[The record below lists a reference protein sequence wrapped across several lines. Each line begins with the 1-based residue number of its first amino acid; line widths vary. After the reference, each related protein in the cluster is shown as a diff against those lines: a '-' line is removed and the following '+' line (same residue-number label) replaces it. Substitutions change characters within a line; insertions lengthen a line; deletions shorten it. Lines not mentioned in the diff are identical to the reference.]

1 MKTLLKSLATC
12 IEFGKA
18 NKKVA
23 FPPHLKNQEGAEELT
38 IQALKEGISPDTILK
53 EGLVSAMNIVGEKF
67 SKNEIFV
74 PHMLMAARA
83 MNVSMEIL
91 KPYFK
96 SGQIQRKGVFV
107 IGTVAGDLHDIGKNL
122 ISMMVE
128 GAGWEVIDL
137 GVDVDTEK
145 FETSIIN
152 NPACIVGLSA
162 LLTTTMVN
170 MEVTVK
176 VLKEKYP
183 NTKLL
188 VGGAPVTEK
197 FSVRIGADGYSAD
210 PQGVINYLKNIS

>member
-1 MKTLLKSLATC
+1 MLLKSLATC
-12 IEFGKA
+12 IEFGKSHK
-18 NKKVA
+18 NVP
-23 FPPHLKNQEGAEELT
+23 FPPELKNQDGAEELT
-38 IQALKEGISPDTILK
+38 HQALNEGIAPNTILK
-53 EGLVSAMNIVGEKF
+53 EGLVSAMNKVGQKF
-67 SKNEIFV
+67 AKNEIFV

-83 MNVSMEIL
+83 MNTSMEIL

-96 SGQIQRKGVFV
+96 SGEIQRKGIFV

-145 FETSIIN
+145 FETSIID

-170 MEVTVK
+170 MEDTVK
-176 VLKEKYP
+176 VLKDKYP

-197 FSVRIGADGYSAD
+197 FSSRIGADGYSAD
-210 PQGVINYLKNIS
+210 PQGVIEYLKNIA